1 MADLSKG
8 VKYIKRFV
16 KKAQRDCRDK
26 NNRGFADE
34 ITLINE
40 TLDELEEVVKY
51 VDHLQL
57 KFYKSNKKG
66 QNYGWITSITLDYY
80 RRSIDKIQCLAGT
93 T

>member
-16 KKAQRDCRDK
+16 KKAQRDFRDK

-66 QNYGWITSITLDYY
+66 
-80 RRSIDKIQCLAGT
+80 
-93 T
+93 

>member
-1 MADLSKG
+1 MWQTSDVDVIYVTVCCIVLWKDSNMADLSKG

-16 KKAQRDCRDK
+16 KKAQRDCWDK

-66 QNYGWITSITLDYY
+66 
-80 RRSIDKIQCLAGT
+80 
-93 T
+93 